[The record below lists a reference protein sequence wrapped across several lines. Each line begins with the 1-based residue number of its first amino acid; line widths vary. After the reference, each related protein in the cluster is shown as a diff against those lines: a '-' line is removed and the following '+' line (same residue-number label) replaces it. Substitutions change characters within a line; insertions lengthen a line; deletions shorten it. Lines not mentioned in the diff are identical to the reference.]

1 MVSWWSNDCLE
12 KYVGISKLTTIS
24 IEDVCAVR
32 VDTLQP
38 SENPLSFTVSVSFA
52 NLSLQRC
59 CAEKLLSFS
68 GYCKRAF
75 PPGPLSK
82 RPRIFC
88 ALLNSIELYQMM
100 PSGFPVMRRRN
111 QGNKYNL
118 QFVYILH
125 NISPRNVPSLT
136 KLFLSPLPFF
146 WSAVGKTCSYDP
158 CPCTKP
164 VVRREWRAFSI
175 EEKAEWICDVNVR
188 MNSRPHVGGFV
199 EVVFEIQCLSK
210 LPDNTALTPLV
221 DPLVSLIPPINASSS
236 YYDGII

>member
-12 KYVGISKLTTIS
+12 KYVRISKLTTIS
-24 IEDVCAVR
+24 IEDICAVR
-32 VDTLQP
+32 VDALQP
-38 SENPLSFTVSVSFA
+38 SKNPLSFTVSVSFA

-125 NISPRNVPSLT
+125 NISPRNVPSQNS
-136 KLFLSPLPFF
+136 FCRPCHFF
-146 WSAVGKTCSYDP
+146 GPQSARLVLMIRAPVQNQSYGENREHSVSRRKPNGFATSTC
-158 CPCTKP
+158 
-164 VVRREWRAFSI
+164 V
-175 EEKAEWICDVNVR
+175 
-188 MNSRPHVGGFV
+188 
-199 EVVFEIQCLSK
+199 
-210 LPDNTALTPLV
+210 
-221 DPLVSLIPPINASSS
+221 
-236 YYDGII
+236 